1 MMDVG
6 PLVIRSP
13 TSTLDPD
20 PDQRQVLDHGAGALL
35 VTGPAGS
42 GKTAL
47 LRERFA
53 RLVEAGTAPDRVAL
67 FVLGRRAA
75 REARDHLVRRLA
87 RSLPELPVFTA
98 HGFAFRVVGRRF
110 DDLGYPEP
118 PQVLSAPEQY
128 AVVRKMLRDE
138 RPEDWPRLGHLRHVV
153 GFAQQ
158 VADFVLR
165 AQERL
170 LDPDDLD
177 AMVERTGHEEH
188 QGVAG
193 FYRRYLEALRGQGRI
208 DFAGLLHRTVRLLE
222 QDLSEAEAFDHVLVD
237 DYQDATFA
245 TEGVI
250 RALGRAT
257 TSLVV
262 AADPAGHVFSYRG
275 GSLEPLQRLGQT
287 LGGLRTLELG
297 TSHRLGPAAAA
308 LAPLGDPSAPDAAA
322 PEAMEARAFAHP
334 GEEADAAA
342 HALLKWRVDEDVP
355 WDGMAV
361 IVRRYG
367 GYLTALRHALARH
380 RVPFVVVA
388 EAAAVASEP
397 ANRPMIDLF
406 RYTFR
411 EPQRPQL
418 LERLLLS
425 PVVGIDPHALRQLRR
440 RARMANQTLQEL
452 VDGDEEEL
460 PEPTIEP
467 VRRFRR
473 LVRELPDVAAADG
486 PDGAFFWLWTEVP
499 HFARLVE
506 DGAPQ
511 RDLDAL
517 SALGEVL
524 AGFAER
530 RPGATVEDYLDTLDA
545 AEFGP
550 DPWTPPEERHPH
562 AVRVVSAHRAHG
574 MQFEAAVVMGCLEGE
589 FPSLGHGE
597 PVVDLERLVDP
608 ATTPT
613 ERLRRRLAEERALFR
628 LAVSRA
634 RRHTLL
640 TASRSTS
647 GRDPRTPSRFAARLG
662 LTWAPPAD
670 DDSPGGSLRSMEASL
685 RRRLCDAAHP
695 RAERL
700 AAMSALFAADA
711 EPVAWWG
718 GRDWTEPDTPL
729 HGEEIRTS
737 YSKLSALENCALQ
750 YLYQAEMGLDVERT
764 HSLWLGSLI
773 HDIIDRVQRGDLPK
787 EAPAMLAALEEEWR
801 PEAFPNRAIER
812 QRRQD
817 AERMIGQ
824 WLADE
829 STGQVV
835 ASEAQFEFPVDGAVV
850 RGRVDAIFRVG
861 ERGTRVVD
869 YKTSRNAV
877 SQDEAQDSLQLG
889 AYYLAMKR
897 VEELRALGDP
907 EILEFAFLFPPGPA
921 GGYTHRPFKPGRI
934 PDYEAGVEATI
945 RGMIDLVRAERF
957 APSPEA
963 ECRFCR
969 FKPIC
974 PLWPEGAEVPL

>member
-1 MMDVG
+1 MDVG
-6 PLVIRSP
+6 PLAAPSP
-13 TSTLDPD
+13 DLTLDPD
-20 PDQRQVLDHGAGALL
+20 PDQRQVLAHDRGSLL
-35 VTGPAGS
+35 VTGPPGS
-42 GKTAL
+42 GKTTL
-47 LRERFA
+47 LQERFA
-53 RLVEAGTAPDRVAL
+53 RLVEAGSAPDRVAL
-67 FVLGRRAA
+67 LVLNRRGAL
-75 REARDHLVRRLA
+75 EARDHLVRRLA

-110 DDLGYPEP
+110 DDLGYSEP

-128 AVVRKMLRDE
+128 AVVRRMLRDE
-138 RPEDWPRLGHLRHVV
+138 PPEGWPQLGHLLGVG

-170 LDPDDLD
+170 LDPNDLD
-177 AMVERTGHEEH
+177 AVVEKSGRTEH
-188 QGVAG
+188 RGIAG
-193 FYRRYLEALRGQGRI
+193 FYRRYLDALRNEGRI

-257 TSLVV
+257 TSMVV

-275 GSLEPLQRLGQT
+275 GSLEPLQHLGQT
-287 LGGLRTLELG
+287 LGGLQTLQLK
-297 TSHRLGPAAAA
+297 TSHRLGAAAGV
-308 LAPLGDPSAPDAAA
+308 LAPLDDPAAPDATA
-322 PEAMEARAFAHP
+322 PPALEARVFAHP

-342 HALLKWRVDEDVP
+342 DALLKWRVDEDVP

-367 GYLTALRHALARH
+367 AYLTALRHALARH

-388 EAAAVASEP
+388 EAAAVATEP
-397 ANRPMIDLF
+397 ANRPVIDLF

-411 EPQRPQL
+411 EAQRPEL

-440 RARMANQTLQEL
+440 RARMAEQTLL
-452 VDGDEEEL
+452 DVVDGDEEDLPEATLEPVRGFRRLIREL
-460 PEPTIEP
+460 PE
-467 VRRFRR
+467 
-473 LVRELPDVAAADG
+473 VAAADG
-486 PDGAFFWLWTEVP
+486 PDGAFFWLWSAVP
-499 HFARLVE
+499 HFARMVE
-506 DGAPQ
+506 SGGPR

-517 SALGEVL
+517 AALGEVL
-524 AGFAER
+524 AGFVER

-550 DPWTPPEERHPH
+550 DPWTPPEERHPD

-589 FPSLGHGE
+589 FPSLGRPE
-597 PVVDLERLVDP
+597 PVVDLERLVSP
-608 ATTPT
+608 GATPT
-613 ERLRRRLAEERALFR
+613 ERIRRRLAEERALFR

-662 LTWAPPAD
+662 LTWAAPAAEE
-670 DDSPGGSLRSMEASL
+670 SPGASLRSMEASL
-685 RRRLCDAAHP
+685 RRRLCEPSHP

-711 EPVAWWG
+711 EPQAWWG
-718 GRDWTEPDTPL
+718 GREWTDPDSPL
-729 HGEEIRTS
+729 HDEEIRTS

-773 HDIIDRVQRGDLPK
+773 HDIVDRVQRGELTKD
-787 EAPAMLAALEEEWR
+787 AAGMLAALEEEWR

-817 AERMIGQ
+817 AERMIAQ
-824 WLADE
+824 WLADD

-850 RGRVDAIFRVG
+850 RGRIDAVFRVG

-877 SQDEAQDSLQLG
+877 SQDEVQDSLQLG

-897 VEELRALGDP
+897 VEELSALGEP

-921 GGYTHRPFKPGRI
+921 GGYTHRPFKPGRL
-934 PDYEAGVEATI
+934 PDYEARVEATI
-945 RGMIDLVRAERF
+945 KGMVDLVRGERF